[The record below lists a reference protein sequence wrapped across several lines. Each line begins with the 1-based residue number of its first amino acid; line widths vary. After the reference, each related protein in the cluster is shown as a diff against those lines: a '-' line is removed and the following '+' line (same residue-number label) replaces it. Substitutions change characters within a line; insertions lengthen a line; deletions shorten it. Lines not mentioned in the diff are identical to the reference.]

1 MMQLTSR
8 LEALDMPVPTSGV
21 GVLGLVGAGALQR
34 IEGGS
39 IGLAWHESE
48 TKVMPVEVGF

>member
-1 MMQLTSR
+1 MVQLTSR
-8 LEALDMPVPTSGV
+8 LEALYVPVPTSGV

-48 TKVMPVEVGF
+48 K

>member
-8 LEALDMPVPTSGV
+8 FEALDVPVPTSSV
-21 GVLGLVGAGALQR
+21 GILGLVGAGALQC

-48 TKVMPVEVGF
+48 K